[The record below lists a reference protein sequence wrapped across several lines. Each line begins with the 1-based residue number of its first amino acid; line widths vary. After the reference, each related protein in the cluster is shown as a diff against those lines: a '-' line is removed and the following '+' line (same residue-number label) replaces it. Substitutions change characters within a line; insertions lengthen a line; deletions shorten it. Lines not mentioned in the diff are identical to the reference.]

1 HGRTTLEAGMPGTT
15 EPRTAPPAARQR
27 ALGHLGAAG
36 VPIRVMVA
44 PIVPGLTDTETPAI
58 LKAAAAAGARAAG
71 YVLLRLPLA
80 VNPVFLDWL
89 RRTQPTKA
97 DRVESLIRST
107 RAGGLNDA
115 TFGRRMRGTG
125 AIADQI
131 QQTFKVFIRKLG
143 LDRKGTPL
151 DTTQFQPPRSSSG
164 QLRLF

>member
-1 HGRTTLEAGMPGTT
+1 RTS
-15 EPRTAPPAARQR
+15 PPAARLR
-27 ALGHLGAAG
+27 AIRELSAAG
-36 VPIRVMVA
+36 VPTRVMVA

-58 LKAAAAAGARAAG
+58 LNAAADAGARNAG

-115 TFGRRMRGTG
+115 TFSRRMRGTG

-131 QQTFKVFIRKLG
+131 QQTFAVFTRKLG

-151 DTTQFQPPRSSSG
+151 
-164 QLRLF
+164 